1 MNGAI
6 EERVAA
12 AKLTENDKR
21 VLDFIMANRRTACF
35 LTSNEIAAQLG
46 ASPSSVV
53 RLSKKLEY
61 ENFSAFKRALQE
73 EVAGAPRFEALPVPH
88 ERIKEYE
95 NLPDEEILAAYM
107 DNVLKNLRG
116 DTNAENDRK
125 IIDAADI
132 ILRARRVFIV
142 GFRTCAGFASTA
154 GVMLTCVRPDVFVVG
169 GGAPLIDS
177 LIDITKEDA
186 MIAISFARYS
196 SETAFAARMARDAGC
211 PVIAM
216 TDSYAAPVAKG
227 AAKVIIS
234 NSRNMGFFD
243 SYVSFFSNMEKILVL
258 VSKRNRKGNEERLM
272 KMESY
277 LRMTG
282 QY

>member
-154 GVMLTCVRPDVFVVG
+154 GVKMCIRDSAAPESCDVALDDDDEFDAHNG
-169 GGAPLIDS
+169 S
-177 LIDITKEDA
+177 L
-186 MIAISFARYS
+186 RYKIYNF
-196 SETAFAARMARDAGC
+196 TVPT
-211 PVIAM
+211 PVIILSVTGFLQAAASPPPPRRPLFSLLSLFRPPRRIRPV
-216 TDSYAAPVAKG
+216 SYTHLDVYKRQG
-227 AAKVIIS
+227 D
-234 NSRNMGFFD
+234 RNTIPTARRP
-243 SYVSFFSNMEKILVL
+243 SQ
-258 VSKRNRKGNEERLM
+258 R
-272 KMESY
+272 
-277 LRMTG
+277 
-282 QY
+282 